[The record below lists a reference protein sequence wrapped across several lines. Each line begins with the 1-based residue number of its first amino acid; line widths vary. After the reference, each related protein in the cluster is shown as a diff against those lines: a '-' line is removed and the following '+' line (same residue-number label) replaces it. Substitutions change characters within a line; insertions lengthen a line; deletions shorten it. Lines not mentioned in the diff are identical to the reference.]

1 MMENA
6 TSITTQD
13 IANWLTSEAEDEAVE
28 KAIATLAS
36 DLHPDLNLSTQ
47 WVQNHSENLRKVFP
61 GVNLEHVDFVA
72 CLASTIECM
81 VSQSLSVPM
90 SDNQISLL
98 RKRAILTLGSVPG
111 AWVGFS

>member
-47 WVQNHSENLRKVFP
+47 WVQNHSENLRKVFAC
-61 GVNLEHVDFVA
+61 VNLEHDDLITS
-72 CLASTIECM
+72 LASTIECM
-81 VSQSLSVPM
+81 VSQSLSVTM
-90 SDNQISLL
+90 SDNQIALL
-98 RKRAILTLGSVPG
+98 RQRAVMTLGSVPG
-111 AWVGFS
+111 AWVGLG